1 MRRDWVARPT
11 GHAMWLRY
19 GRSMAIT
26 QAGEVPAARLSA
38 RLTRRLFR
46 GTAPDAIDGVIA
58 AGCFA
63 GFTLPVLTG
72 LASRIGSPVAV
83 TGFGV
88 LAAAPLIVRR
98 RWPAGTV
105 AATAAVYVAATL
117 AGVRFT
123 PWVSNAGP
131 NLAIAVFTAAD
142 REPRRVSLAVSALA
156 GVVTWAVLPLAM
168 DVLHPGQGQD
178 AVQLAAVVP
187 AWLAGDA
194 VRARRTYRERLAAE
208 SRRRSAEEQGR
219 ARAEERLRLSRE
231 VHDVISH
238 NLSMIAVR
246 SGVARMLLDEQ
257 PAEARAALAAI
268 ETTSRSALNEIRNL
282 LRRIR
287 DPAVADETATPT
299 LAELPAL
306 VGRLRDSG
314 LDLGYRCTGEPAGY
328 GAALEL
334 SAYRIAQEA
343 LTNVVKHAPGARA
356 WLEVAHGPD
365 ELSITVTDDG
375 PGASS
380 APGTAGL
387 GITGM
392 RERAALLGGQL
403 TAGTRPEGGFTVS
416 ARLPTGGHQ

>member
-1 MRRDWVARPT
+1 MR
-11 GHAMWLRY
+11 LRY
-19 GRSMAIT
+19 GRSMAI
-26 QAGEVPAARLSA
+26 AP
-38 RLTRRLFR
+38 RRPGHR
-46 GTAPDAIDGVIA
+46 GTPDAIDGVIA
-58 AGCFA
+58 AACFA

-72 LASRIGSPVAV
+72 LASRIGSPLAV
-83 TGFGV
+83 TGFGM
-88 LAAAPLIVRR
+88 LAAAPLIARR
-98 RWPAGTV
+98 RWPAATV

-156 GVVTWAVLPLAM
+156 GVATWAVLPLAM

-194 VRARRTYRERLAAE
+194 VRARRTYRQRLAAE
-208 SRRRSAEEQGR
+208 GRRRSAEEQGR

-231 VHDVISH
+231 VHDVVSH
-238 NLSMIAVR
+238 TLSMIAVR
-246 SGVARMLLDEQ
+246 SGVARLLLDEQ

-268 ETTSRSALNEIRNL
+268 ETTSRSALDEIRNL

-314 LDLGYRCTGEPAGY
+314 LDLSYRCTGEPAGY

-356 WLEVAHGPD
+356 WLQVTYGPD
-365 ELSITVTDDG
+365 VLSITVTDDG
-375 PGASS
+375 PGAS
-380 APGTAGL
+380 APPPGPGGL

-392 RERAALLGGQL
+392 RERAAMLGGQL
-403 TAGTRPEGGFTVS
+403 TAGPRPEGGFTVS
-416 ARLPTGGHQ
+416 ARLPARDHR